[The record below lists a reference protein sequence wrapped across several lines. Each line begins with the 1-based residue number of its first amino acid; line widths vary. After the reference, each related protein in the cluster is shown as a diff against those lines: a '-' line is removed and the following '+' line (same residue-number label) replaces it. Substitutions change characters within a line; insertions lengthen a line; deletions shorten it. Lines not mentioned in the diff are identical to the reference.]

1 MLLMNFLFFCA
12 YLQEVVLSSEQDA
25 FFKSNMYE
33 NFGDIGMNI
42 KKLVDDFQ
50 HISKSNQNIKTIGFV
65 HDKFLNFIIM
75 ILCGSNHWHK
85 DCWIEF
91 NHWMIKFLAED
102 MAKFVD
108 NYPEYRKM
116 HGNVSK
122 HVTLVT
128 EMSRIV
134 QERKLMSVSQI
145 EQDLACNGGQG
156 AAFEVMWY
164 IVFLFF

>member
-1 MLLMNFLFFCA
+1 
-12 YLQEVVLSSEQDA
+12 
-25 FFKSNMYE
+25 
-33 NFGDIGMNI
+33 
-42 KKLVDDFQ
+42 
-50 HISKSNQNIKTIGFV
+50 
-65 HDKFLNFIIM
+65 
-75 ILCGSNHWHK
+75 
-85 DCWIEF
+85 
-91 NHWMIKFLAED
+91 

-134 QERKLMSVSQI
+134 EERKLMLVSQT

-156 AAFEVMWY
+156 AAFEV
-164 IVFLFF
+164 ILSPLLFIPNLVLEYLVSLSSDSFFSLFDI

>member
-1 MLLMNFLFFCA
+1 MLTNCSF
-12 YLQEVVLSSEQDA
+12 
-25 FFKSNMYE
+25 
-33 NFGDIGMNI
+33 
-42 KKLVDDFQ
+42 
-50 HISKSNQNIKTIGFV
+50 
-65 HDKFLNFIIM
+65 
-75 ILCGSNHWHK
+75 
-85 DCWIEF
+85 
-91 NHWMIKFLAED
+91 AED

-134 QERKLMSVSQI
+134 EERKLMLVSQT

-156 AAFEVMWY
+156 AAFEVLFLVLSANAILNAL
-164 IVFLFF
+164 IVLTCWS

>member
-1 MLLMNFLFFCA
+1 
-12 YLQEVVLSSEQDA
+12 
-25 FFKSNMYE
+25 
-33 NFGDIGMNI
+33 
-42 KKLVDDFQ
+42 
-50 HISKSNQNIKTIGFV
+50 
-65 HDKFLNFIIM
+65 
-75 ILCGSNHWHK
+75 
-85 DCWIEF
+85 
-91 NHWMIKFLAED
+91 MIKFLAED

-156 AAFEVMWY
+156 AAFEVTWY